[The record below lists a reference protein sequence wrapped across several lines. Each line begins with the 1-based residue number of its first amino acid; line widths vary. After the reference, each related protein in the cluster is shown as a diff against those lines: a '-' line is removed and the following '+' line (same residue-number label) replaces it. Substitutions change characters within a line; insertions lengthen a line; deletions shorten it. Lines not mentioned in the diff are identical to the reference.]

1 MNIDQTQHIRWMS
14 IALEEAR
21 LAAAE
26 GEIPVGCVIVYNDTI
41 IAQAHN
47 RAEQWQD
54 PTAHAELLAI
64 QQAARVLHSRRLID
78 CTLYVTL
85 EPCPMCAGAI
95 VLARIPV
102 VVFATADPKA
112 GAVTSLY
119 SLLNDPRLNHR
130 CTVVSGIA
138 QDEAARL
145 LKSFFQKI
153 RQDKKSGSRKEG
165 ENLEPPG

>member
-1 MNIDQTQHIRWMS
+1 MNIDQAQHVRWMS

-21 LAAAE
+21 SAAAE
-26 GEIPVGCVIVYNDTI
+26 GEIPVGCVIVHNDTI
-41 IAQAHN
+41 IAREHN
-47 RAEQWQD
+47 RVEQRQD

-64 QQAARVLHSRRLID
+64 QQAARVLRSRRLTD

-102 VVFATADPKA
+102 VVFATPDPKA
-112 GAVTSLY
+112 GAVASLY
-119 SLLNDPRLNHR
+119 ALLNDPRLNHR

-138 QDEAARL
+138 QDEAASL